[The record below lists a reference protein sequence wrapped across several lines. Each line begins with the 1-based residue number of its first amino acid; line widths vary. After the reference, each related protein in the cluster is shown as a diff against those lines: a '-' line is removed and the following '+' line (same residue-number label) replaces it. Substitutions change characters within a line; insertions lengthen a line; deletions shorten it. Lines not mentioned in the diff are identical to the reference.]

1 MLEWNAFGR
10 GFDSRRLHHFLKNSF
25 LLSLLQKA
33 QPIILDSFGH
43 KLFILMEN
51 LASLGK
57 ALQFE

>member
-1 MLEWNAFGR
+1 MLQCWV
-10 GFDSRRLHHFLKNSF
+10 
-25 LLSLLQKA
+25 

-43 KLFILMEN
+43 KLFILIES